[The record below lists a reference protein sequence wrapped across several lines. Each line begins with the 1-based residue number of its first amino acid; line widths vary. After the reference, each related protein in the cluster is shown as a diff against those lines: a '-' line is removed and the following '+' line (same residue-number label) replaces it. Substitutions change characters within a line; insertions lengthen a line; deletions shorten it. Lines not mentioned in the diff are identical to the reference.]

1 MFISTNS
8 WAPTLEGR
16 DLSHAAAERY
26 LMLQAA
32 GAVPEPGPAAAVL
45 GKLFRRL
52 ISIGDERRLAEHE
65 AQPSAASI

>member
-32 GAVPEPGPAAAVL
+32 GAVPDTRPCRSSP
-45 GKLFRRL
+45 R
-52 ISIGDERRLAEHE
+52 
-65 AQPSAASI
+65 